1 MRTRDDDDLIRQRA
15 AWQMSLRQSALQAH
29 EYQRRRE
36 QLRRWLYVLDVVFLL
51 LCAALVVWLTMF
63 TLRGG

>member
-1 MRTRDDDDLIRQRA
+1 MRTRDDDDLIQQRM

-36 QLRRWLYVLDVVFLL
+36 RLRRWLYVFDVVFLL
-51 LCAALVVWLTMF
+51 LCAALVIWLTVF